1 MPSVSR
7 KGGCAVLGRIVEVEG
22 EGRRLCL
29 CRGFLE
35 ITGPSGSLGKVPLD
49 DIEAVILTHP
59 AATLTTQAVAALA
72 VRGAPLVVSGP
83 DFRPVAFVLPIEGH
97 HGQGHRIEAQAAAS
111 RPTRKRLWAD
121 LVRAKIVAQAAVVEH
136 VGGSAGAI
144 RALVRRVRSGDP
156 ENMEA
161 LASQRYFP
169 ALFGAGFR
177 RDREAKGGNA
187 LLNYGYT
194 VLRAAT
200 ARAIVAAGLH
210 PSLALHH
217 RSRGD
222 ALRLADD
229 LMEPF
234 RPTVDLVT
242 KTLIEEGRVGLDQ
255 DTKRRL
261 AGVLHSDFGTS
272 EGRTPLSNVLAR
284 LAVSLA
290 QVFTGDRRTL
300 ALPASLVPLPAPIVD
315 ESPEWDR

>member
-1 MPSVSR
+1 M
-7 KGGCAVLGRIVEVEG
+7 LGRIIEVEG

-29 CRGFLE
+29 ERGFLR
-35 ITGPSGSLGKVPLD
+35 ITGPAGLLGKIPLD

-59 AATLTTQAVAALA
+59 AASLTTQAVAALA
-72 VRGAPLVVSGP
+72 ARGTPLVVSGP
-83 DFRPVAFVLPIEGH
+83 DFRPVAFLLPIDGH
-97 HGQGHRIEAQAAAS
+97 HGQGHRLEAQAEAS
-111 RPTRKRLWAD
+111 RPTRKRVWAEI
-121 LVRAKIVAQAAVVEH
+121 VRAKVTAQADMVEH
-136 VGGSAGAI
+136 VGGASGAI
-144 RALVRRVRSGDP
+144 RALLPRVRSGDP
-156 ENMEA
+156 DNVEA

-169 ALFGAGFR
+169 AFFGTGFR
-177 RDREAKGGNA
+177 RDRSAAGANA

-229 LMEPF
+229 VMEPF
-234 RPTVDLVT
+234 RPTVDLAV
-242 KTLIEEGRVGLDQ
+242 KMLLDEGREDLDHGA
-255 DTKRRL
+255 KRRL
-261 AGVLHSDFGTS
+261 AGVLHADFETS

-290 QVFTGDRRTL
+290 QVFTRERRGL
-300 ALPASLVPLPAPIVD
+300 AFPERLVPLPTAED
-315 ESPEWDR
+315 DGSGE